1 MILRLTQYLL
11 EELSLH
17 SVNFNIFILGNIVT
31 GNDTQTDAVLAGG
44 ALPTF
49 CKLLASPKANIVK
62 VLFLKYLK
70 GDIRSS
76 EFPQN

>member
-1 MILRLTQYLL
+1 M
-11 EELSLH
+11 
-17 SVNFNIFILGNIVT
+17 T

-62 VLFLKYLK
+62 VLFMKYFK
-70 GDIRSS
+70 GG
-76 EFPQN
+76 FTK